1 MKSSFYFTILLWCK
15 NSVVNRNW
23 SACTSAIVH
32 RKIFVFTVHDSLIIL
47 GSFSCIMMRG
57 YCFELNEKFSSAY
70 AWQVIF
76 FFVLKRSMAH
86 HKSFHE
92 IFRKMLRLS
101 NFLISSTQRGK
112 LNWSLQ
118 RQLED
123 LSRQKQQSWRRR
135 PTTLLVQIFQRKES
149 KTKEVIIIIAAFHVF
164 DFNHG
169 NEQFQIETSTFQ
181 KKMKR
186 QNLWTE
192 KQIWQNDKMNQ
203 S

>member
-1 MKSSFYFTILLWCK
+1 M
-15 NSVVNRNW
+15 
-23 SACTSAIVH
+23 
-32 RKIFVFTVHDSLIIL
+32 
-47 GSFSCIMMRG
+47 
-57 YCFELNEKFSSAY
+57 KFSGKC
-70 AWQVIF
+70 WDFQIF
-76 FFVLKRSMAH
+76 SYLP
-86 HKSFHE
+86 
-92 IFRKMLRLS
+92 
-101 NFLISSTQRGK
+101 TQRGK

-181 KKMKR
+181 KKMKK

-192 KQIWQNDKMNQ
+192 TKWQMNQ
-203 S
+203 SFFEIRQCSFRSFENEDAWASFMFEIVTSCYLFCS

>member
-1 MKSSFYFTILLWCK
+1 MKSSFYFTILLWCEEICCRQK
-15 NSVVNRNW
+15 LVCLHKCNSSPENLCVQ
-23 SACTSAIVH
+23 
-32 RKIFVFTVHDSLIIL
+32 DSLIIL